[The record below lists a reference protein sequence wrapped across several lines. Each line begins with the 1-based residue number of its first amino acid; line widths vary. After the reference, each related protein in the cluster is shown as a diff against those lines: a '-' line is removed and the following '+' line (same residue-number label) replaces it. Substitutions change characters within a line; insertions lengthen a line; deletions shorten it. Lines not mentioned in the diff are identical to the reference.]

1 MEEEVKVVEQVAEQ
15 APVEASSENAAPQG
29 RKDFHGKRPFN
40 KNGRRPLNKDKKD
53 DMEERTVAVNRV
65 CKTVKGGRKL
75 RFASIIVAGDKKG
88 HVGMGTGK
96 AKEVP
101 DGIKKASDRARKKQ
115 IRVPMVKGDTIPHE
129 IVGRHGAC
137 NVFLKPAPEG
147 TGIVAGGPVRVVL
160 ELAGIRNIY
169 SKVYGSKTAIN
180 MVRATINALESLKT
194 VEKVAAL
201 RGKAVNEIK
210 H

>member
-1 MEEEVKVVEQVAEQ
+1 MAEEAKVVQQQEEVKQEVK
-15 APVEASSENAAPQG
+15 SETRHDSP
-29 RKDFHGKRPFN
+29 RGKRPFN
-40 KNGRRPLNKDKKD
+40 KNGRRPLREKKQD
-53 DMEERTVAVNRV
+53 EFEDRTVAVNKV

-75 RFASIIVAGDKKG
+75 RFSSLIVAGDKKG
-88 HVGMGTGK
+88 RVGMGTGK

-101 DGIKKASDRARKKQ
+101 DGIKKAAERARKTT
-115 IRVPMVKGDTIPHE
+115 IVVPMVKGNTIPHS

-137 NVFLKPAPEG
+137 KVFLRPAPEG
-147 TGIVAGGPVRVVL
+147 TGIVAGGPVRAVL

-169 SKVYGSKTAIN
+169 SKVYGSRTAIN
-180 MVRATINALESLKT
+180 MVRATVNAIENLKT

-201 RGKAVNEIK
+201 RGKSVNEIK

>member
-1 MEEEVKVVEQVAEQ
+1 MAEEEKVVAQQEVKAEVKSTTKNDS
-15 APVEASSENAAPQG
+15 P
-29 RKDFHGKRPFN
+29 RGKRPFN
-40 KNGRRPLNKDKKD
+40 KNGRRPLREKKD
-53 DMEERTVAVNRV
+53 DIEDRTVAVNKV

-75 RFASIIVAGDKKG
+75 RFSSLVVAGDKKG

-101 DGIKKASDRARKKQ
+101 DGIKKAADRARKTQ
-115 IRVPMVKGDTIPHE
+115 ITVPMVKGNTIPHA

-137 NVFLKPAPEG
+137 RVFLRPAPEG
-147 TGIVAGGPVRVVL
+147 TGIVAGGPVRAVL

-169 SKVYGSKTAIN
+169 SKVYGSRTSIN
-180 MVRATINALESLKT
+180 MVRATVNAIESLKT

-201 RGKAVNEIK
+201 RGKSVNEIK

>member
-1 MEEEVKVVEQVAEQ
+1 MAEEEKVVAQQEVKAEVKSTTKNDS
-15 APVEASSENAAPQG
+15 P
-29 RKDFHGKRPFN
+29 RGKRPFN
-40 KNGRRPLNKDKKD
+40 KNGRRPLREKRD
-53 DMEERTVAVNRV
+53 DIEDRTVAVNKV

-75 RFASIIVAGDKKG
+75 RFASLVVAGDKKG

-101 DGIKKASDRARKKQ
+101 DGIKKAADRARKTQ
-115 IRVPMVKGDTIPHE
+115 ITVPMVKGNTIPHAV
-129 IVGRHGAC
+129 IGRHGAC
-137 NVFLKPAPEG
+137 RVFLRPAPEG
-147 TGIVAGGPVRVVL
+147 TGIVAGGPVRAVL

-169 SKVYGSKTAIN
+169 SKVYGSRTSIN
-180 MVRATINALESLKT
+180 MVRATVNAIESLKT

-201 RGKAVNEIK
+201 RGKSVNEIK

>member
-1 MEEEVKVVEQVAEQ
+1 MEEELKVAETK
-15 APVEASSENAAPQG
+15 EENKETQQSQQPKNDSPRG
-29 RKDFHGKRPFN
+29 RRQFN
-40 KNGRRPLNKDKKD
+40 KNGRRPLREKKQD
-53 DMEERTVAVNRV
+53 DVEDRTVSVNKV

-75 RFASIIVAGDKKG
+75 RFASLVVAGDKKG

-101 DGIKKASDRARKKQ
+101 DGIKKASERARKTQ
-115 IRVPMVKGDTIPHE
+115 ILVPMVKGSTIPHT
-129 IVGRHGAC
+129 IIGRHGAC
-137 NVFLKPAPEG
+137 RVFLRPAPEG
-147 TGIVAGGPVRVVL
+147 TGIVAGGPVRAVL

-169 SKVYGSKTAIN
+169 SKVYGSRTAIN
-180 MVRATINALESLKT
+180 MVRATVNAIENLKT

-201 RGKAVNEIK
+201 RGKSVNEIK

>member
-1 MEEEVKVVEQVAEQ
+1 MAEEEKVVAQQEVKAENKSTTKHDS
-15 APVEASSENAAPQG
+15 P
-29 RKDFHGKRPFN
+29 RGKRPFN
-40 KNGRRPLNKDKKD
+40 KNGRRPLREKKD
-53 DMEERTVAVNRV
+53 DIEDRTVAVNKV

-75 RFASIIVAGDKKG
+75 RFASLVVAGDKKG

-101 DGIKKASDRARKKQ
+101 DGIKKAADRARKKT
-115 IRVPMVKGDTIPHE
+115 IVVPMVKGNTIPHSV
-129 IVGRHGAC
+129 IGRHGAC
-137 NVFLKPAPEG
+137 RVFLRPAPEG
-147 TGIVAGGPVRVVL
+147 TGIVAGGPVRAVL

-169 SKVYGSKTAIN
+169 SKVYGSRTSIN
-180 MVRATINALESLKT
+180 MVRATVNAIESLKT

-201 RGKAVNEIK
+201 RGKSVNEIK

>member
-1 MEEEVKVVEQVAEQ
+1 MAEEEKVVAKQEEKAEVKSTTKHDS
-15 APVEASSENAAPQG
+15 P
-29 RKDFHGKRPFN
+29 RGKRPFN
-40 KNGRRPLNKDKKD
+40 KNGRRPLREKKD
-53 DMEERTVAVNRV
+53 DIEDRTVAVNKV

-75 RFASIIVAGDKKG
+75 RFSSLVVAGDKKG

-101 DGIKKASDRARKKQ
+101 DGIKKAADRARKTQ
-115 IRVPMVKGDTIPHE
+115 ITVPMVKGNTIPHS

-137 NVFLKPAPEG
+137 KVFLRPAPEG
-147 TGIVAGGPVRVVL
+147 TGIVAGGPVRAVL

-169 SKVYGSKTAIN
+169 SKVYGSRTSIN
-180 MVRATINALESLKT
+180 MVRATVNAIESLKT

-201 RGKAVNEIK
+201 RGKSVNEIK